1 MVSIAVCGACGR
13 MAGQV
18 IRRATEDKGIKI
30 VSAIDAPGNPDI
42 GKDIG
47 EVLGINRAG
56 VTVASADK
64 LEAELKSKKPQLLVD
79 FTNPEACLKNVRI
92 ATANKI
98 GVIVGT
104 TGLNDAQLA
113 EIRSLAKKAGVPG
126 MISSNF
132 SIGMNVLFK
141 AAADAARALSGYDI
155 EIIEAHHNKKKD
167 APSGTAMTLAKLM
180 EASLGR
186 DLQKDAVYGRQGMVG
201 ERKAGEIGIHAIR
214 AGDIAGEHTVLFGAT
229 GERLELKYM
238 AHSRDAFALG
248 CVRAITWMGRQKPGM
263 YEMFDVLGLK

>member
-18 IRRATEDKGIKI
+18 IRRAVDDKGIKI
-30 VSAIDAPGNPDI
+30 VAAIDVNNI

-47 EVLGINRAG
+47 EVLGVGRLG
-56 VTVASADK
+56 VSVVGADK
-64 LEAELKSKKPQLLVD
+64 LDAELKAKKPQLLVD
-79 FTNPEACLKNVRI
+79 FTMPEACVSNVKI
-92 ATANKI
+92 AAANKV

-104 TGLNDAQLA
+104 TGLKEEQLA
-113 EIRSLAKKAGVPG
+113 AVRDAIKKAGVPG

-141 AAADAARALSGYDI
+141 MAGEAAKALNGYDI

-167 APSGTAMTLAKLM
+167 APSGTAVSLAKII
-180 EASLGR
+180 EKELGR
-186 DLQKDAVYGRQGMVG
+186 DLTKDAVYGRQGIIG
-201 ERKAGEIGIHAIR
+201 ERKPNEIGIHAIR
-214 AGDIAGEHTVLFGAT
+214 AGDIAGEHTVLYAAT

-238 AHSRDAFALG
+238 AHSRDAFAMG
-248 CVRAITWMGRQKPGM
+248 CVRAIKWMGKQKPGM
-263 YEMFDVLGLK
+263 YEMSDVLGLK

>member
-18 IRRATEDKGIKI
+18 IRRAVEGNDIKI
-30 VSAIDAPGNPDI
+30 VAAVDI
-42 GKDIG
+42 NNMGRDIG
-47 EVLGINRAG
+47 EVLGVGRLG
-56 VTVASADK
+56 VTVVGVDR
-64 LEAELKSKKPQLLVD
+64 LDAELKSKKPQLLVD
-79 FTNPEACLKNVRI
+79 FTMPEACVSNVKI
-92 ATANKI
+92 ATANK
-98 GVIVGT
+98 VSVVVGT
-104 TGLNDAQLA
+104 TGLSEAQLN
-113 EIRSLAKKAGVPG
+113 EINTAVKKANVAG

-141 AAADAARALSGYDI
+141 MAGEAARALKGYDI

-167 APSGTAMTLAKLM
+167 APSGTAVTLAKIM
-180 EASLGR
+180 EKELGR
-186 DLQKDAVYGRQGMVG
+186 ELSKDAVYGRQGMIG

-238 AHSRDAFALG
+238 AHSRDAFAMG
-248 CVRAITWMGRQKPGM
+248 CVRAIVWMGKQKPGM
-263 YEMFDVLGLK
+263 YEMSDVLGLK

>member
-13 MAGQV
+13 MGGQV
-18 IRRATEDKGIKI
+18 IRRAVEDKEIKV
-30 VSAIDAPGNPDI
+30 VSAIDVGNI
-42 GKDIG
+42 GRDIG
-47 EVLGINRAG
+47 EVLGIGKLG
-56 VTVASADK
+56 VAVAAADK
-64 LEAELKSKKPQLLVD
+64 LDSELKSKKPQLLVD
-79 FTNPEACLKNVRI
+79 FTAPEACISNVKT

-98 GVIVGT
+98 GVVVGT
-104 TGLNDAQLA
+104 TGLKEDQLNQIKEA
-113 EIRSLAKKAGVPG
+113 IKKAGVAG

-141 AAADAARALSGYDI
+141 LSGEAAKTLQGYDI

-167 APSGTAMTLAKLM
+167 APSGTAVTLAKIM
-180 EASLGR
+180 EKELGR
-186 DLQKDAVYGRQGMVG
+186 DLTKDAVYGRQGMVG

-238 AHSRDAFALG
+238 AHSRDAFAYG
-248 CVRAITWMGRQKPGM
+248 CVRAIKWMGQQKAGM
-263 YEMFDVLGLK
+263 YEMSDVLGLK